1 MHLVAFT
8 LFYRYAGNEA
18 QTQENICTALVKLAT
33 QLPLATRRRCRRHIK
48 LKKSTAKH
56 QRHLAQVRHILGA
69 DNNAARIGVC
79 VDDLYDITD
88 LVNSPAIRLW
98 PTAPLHATHQD
109 RRPQAPIRSRLS
121 RHAI

>member
-48 LKKSTAKH
+48 LKKRTTKR
-56 QRHLAQVRHILGA
+56 QRHLAQVRHVLGT
-69 DNNAARIGVC
+69 DNNAALIWVC
-79 VDDLYDITD
+79 VEDLCDITD
-88 LVNSPAIRLW
+88 LVNAPAIRLLL
-98 PTAPLHATHQD
+98 TAPLHATHQD
-109 RRPQAPIRSRLS
+109 RRPHAPIRFR
-121 RHAI
+121 